1 MSKAIGPGRIGSVR
15 RFIKILSELVATLP
29 STEEKQKIFDS
40 LVALTNYLQ
49 SAKQNLAQI
58 PTRDDM
64 QQLTIVLEQFERLI
78 TRAEDNPLISKALG
92 VEKKNKKKKV
102 HAVTQTS
109 ERIKIFCNELDKL
122 TIDQIR
128 ETLSNDPK
136 YTSNDLRELA
146 INLDIRVTAR
156 ISRDTLVNQIIVR
169 IANDRGYKT
178 LGGFE
183 SKNDPSNNN

>member
-92 VEKKNKKKKV
+92 VEKKNKKKKASLYCAFLYSFV
-102 HAVTQTS
+102 YFILFQVRYLEWS
-109 ERIKIFCNELDKL
+109 FFCW
-122 TIDQIR
+122 
-128 ETLSNDPK
+128 S
-136 YTSNDLRELA
+136 
-146 INLDIRVTAR
+146 
-156 ISRDTLVNQIIVR
+156 
-169 IANDRGYKT
+169 
-178 LGGFE
+178 
-183 SKNDPSNNN
+183 